1 MPDNYDVII
10 IGGGSAG
17 ENVAGRT
24 SPGGLSTVVIER
36 ELVGGECSYFACMPS
51 KALLRPGEALS
62 TLRRVPGAKGAISG
76 AVDVA
81 EALARRDAMASQ
93 YNDDGQ
99 VNWLRSV
106 STDLIRGDGRLAGDK
121 KVEIVVDGQVTQTL
135 TANKAV
141 VIATGSSADVPPV
154 PGLAEAKPW
163 TSREVTTM
171 KQVPRRLVVIGAGAV
186 GGEMA
191 QAVKWLGAAEVTV
204 IERLRTDEFPAIE
217 PFAAELLVKAL
228 EGVGIEVRM
237 GTGVTGVERAAN
249 GEVTVSTDA
258 GETFIADEVLVA
270 TGRRANSASV
280 GVETVGLT
288 PGGFIAVDD
297 SLLVEGVGG
306 GWLYAIGDVNGRAL
320 LTHQGKYQARIA
332 GDHILGKPVTTWADN
347 IAVPAVI
354 FTDPQVASVGWTER
368 MARERGKNVRV
379 VEMGLGVA
387 ANPLYAEH
395 VVGGVK
401 FVVDEDTKTLL
412 GATFVG
418 PNAGELIQAATIA
431 IVGKV
436 TLDQLWH
443 AVPAFPTFSEVW
455 LRFLEEYG
463 L

>member
-1 MPDNYDVII
+1 MPDTYDVII

-62 TLRRVPGAKGAISG
+62 TLRRVPGAKGAVTGTI
-76 AVDVA
+76 DVV
-81 EALARRDAMASQ
+81 ETLARRDAMASGF
-93 YNDDGQ
+93 DDKWQ
-99 VNWLRSV
+99 VQWLDSV
-106 STDLIRGDGRLAGDK
+106 KTDLIRGDGRLAGAK
-121 KVEIVVDGQVTQTL
+121 TVEIVVDGQVTQTL

-141 VIATGSSADVPPV
+141 VIATGSSAAVPPI
-154 PGLAEAKPW
+154 PGLAEANPW
-163 TSREVTTM
+163 TSRDVTTM

-186 GGEMA
+186 GAEMA
-191 QAVKWLGAAEVTV
+191 QAVKWLGAEEVTV
-204 IERLRTDEFPAIE
+204 VERLRPDEFPLVE
-217 PFAAELLVKAL
+217 PFAMALLVKAL
-228 EGVGIEVRM
+228 ERTGINVRM
-237 GTGVTGVERAAN
+237 GAGVTGIERAAN

-258 GETFIADEVLVA
+258 GESFIADEVLVA
-270 TGRRANSASV
+270 AGRRANSSGI

-288 PGGFIAVDD
+288 PGGFLPVDD
-297 SLLVEGVGG
+297 SLQVQGVDG

-332 GDHILGKPVTTWADN
+332 GDHILGKAVSAWADN
-347 IAVPAVI
+347 VAVPAVI
-354 FTDPQVASVGWTER
+354 FTDPQIASVGWTER
-368 MARERGKNVRV
+368 TARERGKNVRV
-379 VEMGLGVA
+379 VELGLGVA
-387 ANPLYAEH
+387 ASPLYAED
-395 VVGGVK
+395 VDGGVK
-401 FVVDEDTKTLL
+401 FVVDEDTRTLL

-418 PNAGELIQAATIA
+418 PNAGELLQAATIA

-436 TLDQLWH
+436 TLDDLWH